1 MNPFEFGAAD
11 SEENDS
17 RMTRRAGARVIA
29 SLFVAFFAYLGLA
42 LGGGINLAARADA
55 EAFSS
60 GKDNQPLYVALRDPV
75 RGIVV
80 ADRTVTPKAT
90 WHDIG
95 SATLATLPSLGLLS
109 NPRQP
114 RERGTAARHESLPF
128 RAYLARAPPAAFV

>member
-11 SEENDS
+11 NEENDE
-17 RMTRRAGARVIA
+17 RKHHAGTRVIA

-60 GKDNQPLYVALRDPV
+60 GRDSQPLYIAQRDPL

-80 ADRTVTPKAT
+80 SDRTALPKAT

-95 SATLATLPSLGLLS
+95 PVTLAAIPSFGLLVS
-109 NPRQP
+109 TWQP
-114 RERGTAARHESLPF
+114 RDRGDVTRPEIFTF
-128 RAYLARAPPAAFV
+128 RAYLARAPPASFV

>member
-1 MNPFEFGAAD
+1 MDPFEFGAAD

-29 SLFVAFFAYLGLA
+29 SLFVAFFAYVGLA

-60 GKDNQPLYVALRDPV
+60 GKDSQPLYLALRDPV
-75 RGIVV
+75 RGTVV

-95 SATLATLPSLGLLS
+95 PATLAALPSLGFLS
-109 NPRQP
+109 NPWRP
-114 RERGTAARHESLPF
+114 SDRGVITRHESF
-128 RAYLARAPPAAFV
+128 AFGAYLARAPPAAFA

>member
-1 MNPFEFGAAD
+1 MDPFEFGAAD

-17 RMTRRAGARVIA
+17 RTTHRAGARVIA

-42 LGGGINLAARADA
+42 LGGGINLTARADA

-60 GKDNQPLYVALRDPV
+60 GKDSQPLYLALRDPV

-95 SATLATLPSLGLLS
+95 PATLATLPSLGFLS
-109 NPRQP
+109 NPWQP
-114 RERGTAARHESLPF
+114 RHRGEAIQHESLAF
-128 RAYLARAPPAAFV
+128 RAYRARAPPAAFI

>member
-17 RMTRRAGARVIA
+17 RTRRAGMRVVA

-60 GKDNQPLYVALRDPV
+60 GKDSQPLYLALRDPV

-95 SATLATLPSLGLLS
+95 PATLTTLPSPGLLI
-109 NPRQP
+109 NPWQP
-114 RERGTAARHESLPF
+114 SDSSEITRHEF
-128 RAYLARAPPAAFV
+128 FAFGAYRARAPPAAFA

>member
-1 MNPFEFGAAD
+1 
-11 SEENDS
+11 
-17 RMTRRAGARVIA
+17 MTRRAGARVIA